1 MAENDGVSIE
11 FDCEDCGIFTVNIM
25 ATEMPPEG
33 QRLCMICRFVRQQP
47 EWDRA
52 ELRKR
57 LHGEPKPEWQI
68 SS

>member
-47 EWDRA
+47 E
-52 ELRKR
+52 
-57 LHGEPKPEWQI
+57 
-68 SS
+68 